1 MSWHTD
7 AIYRSHAN
15 ELSMERISFF
25 VVLPSWKLDEQKPP
39 KPTHCPRRRIIEMRR
54 LFRQKWPLG
63 DTEQHA
69 PGVATRGG
77 ALASLDSGGAS
88 LRVLTLVT
96 FLCVCVSSVA
106 PVSINIFIVR
116 SFPGFFYLKKK
127 CGSDASISEPARS
140 NLNKINSNFQ
150 HISRSFSFEFFWV
163 NRPTFWERCKQPVTK
178 KKLKCIGSRKNVHA
192 AWESG
197 GF

>member
-1 MSWHTD
+1 MATRWHWT
-7 AIYRSHAN
+7 
-15 ELSMERISFF
+15 
-25 VVLPSWKLDEQKPP
+25 
-39 KPTHCPRRRIIEMRR
+39 TCPRGGNQR
-54 LFRQKWPLG
+54 
-63 DTEQHA
+63 
-69 PGVATRGG
+69 G

-106 PVSINIFIVR
+106 PVSINIFIVP

-150 HISRSFSFEFFWV
+150 HISRSFSFEFLWV

-178 KKLKCIGSRKNVHA
+178 KKLKCIGSRKNVVCCSRSVRKWGILVKENHQIVLSDFINF
-192 AWESG
+192 WIIWIEIFIHSYLSG
-197 GF
+197 GRLWILMRQIITKRNGRQ